1 MAANT
6 TLARIRL
13 ILWGLVAIAAFA
25 GGALFLGHLQEQ
37 ARQGTALPGAARFGG
52 DFELTDHNGKPFSSK
67 SLKGQPY
74 ALFFGFTHCPDIC
87 PTTLFEMSKHLEA
100 LGPKADQLK
109 VVFITVDP
117 TRDTPEQLKK
127 YLSAFDPR
135 IIGLS
140 GSAADIAD
148 VTKKFRV
155 VAEKVATSEGDY
167 TMNHTASTFLMKS
180 DGSFFGTIAYQENTD
195 TAIRKL
201 QRLLEADKDVQS

>member
-167 TMNHTASTFLMKS
+167 TMNHTATVYLFNGKGTLASTLS
-180 DGSFFGTIAYQENTD
+180 WQEDEKTR
-195 TAIRKL
+195 AAKL
-201 QRLLEADKDVQS
+201 ERLVNKG